1 MSAPTA
7 SRRVDGEGGPSILLF
22 ADIDEPGLATLA
34 GYERRGG
41 YSSLR
46 KALQMTPEAVLEQLK
61 ASGLRGRGGAGFA
74 MGTKVSFLPKGTMDK
89 YLVCNADESEPG
101 TFKDRE
107 LMQKTPH
114 MLIEGL
120 IIAAYAA
127 GTNRSFIY
135 IRGEYVLQANV
146 LDAALVEARAAGYVG
161 ERILGSEHS
170 LSLVVHRGAG
180 AYICGEET
188 GLLDSLEGKRGNPRL
203 KPPFPAVQGLYQG
216 PTLINNVETL
226 STVPAIIE
234 MGGEEYAKLGVET
247 STGTKLV
254 SVSGH
259 VQRPGNYEI
268 ELGIP
273 SREIIYGLAGGPPE
287 GRAVKCWFPGGSS
300 SPVLKE
306 EDLDVPYDFNSL
318 AQAGTMLGS
327 GAIIVVD
334 DSTPI
339 LDVAMKTAKF
349 YRHESCGKCTPCR
362 EGTNWTV
369 KMLERID
376 DGEATPMDLEIM
388 ASVQEHIIGNCLC
401 VLGDAMAMPIGSM
414 IAKFKDEF
422 EAHMESARMR
432 RGLNGSA
439 ASDTALEAQ
448 GALEEPP
455 GTLLAHQPGGEQAP
469 GAHDGAPG
477 THRGGV

>member
-1 MSAPTA
+1 MSET
-7 SRRVDGEGGPSILLF
+7 LLF
-22 ADIDEPGLATLA
+22 TDIDEPGLNTLEV
-34 GYERRGG
+34 YERRGG
-41 YSSLR
+41 YASLR
-46 KALQMTPEAVLEQLK
+46 KALAMDPADVLSELE
-61 ASGLRGRGGAGFA
+61 ASGLRGRGGAGFQ
-74 MGTKVSFLPKGTMDK
+74 MGKKVSFLPKGSMDR

-114 MLIEGL
+114 LLIEG
-120 IIAAYAA
+120 IVIASFAA
-127 GTNRSFIY
+127 GASRSFIY
-135 IRGEYVLQANV
+135 IRGEYVLQAEL
-146 LDAALVEARAAGYVG
+146 LDAAITEARAAGYIG
-161 ERILGSEHS
+161 DDILHSGHS
-170 LSLVVHRGAG
+170 LSLILHRGAG

-203 KPPFPAVQGLYQG
+203 KPPFPANQGLYQG

-226 STVPAIIE
+226 SSVPAIIR
-234 MGGEEYAKLGVET
+234 MGGSEYAKLGVET

-254 SVSGH
+254 SVSGQ

-268 ELGIP
+268 TLGIP
-273 SREIIYGLAGGPPE
+273 SREIIYGLAGGPRE
-287 GRAVKCWFPGGSS
+287 GREVKCWFPGGSS
-300 SPVLKE
+300 APVLTAA
-306 EDLDVPYDFNSL
+306 DLDVAYDFDSL
-318 AQAGTMLGS
+318 ARAGTMLGS

-339 LDVAMKTAKF
+339 LDVALKVAKF

-376 DGEATPMDLEIM
+376 SGEATPMDLDIM

-414 IAKFKDEF
+414 IAKFRPEF
-422 EAHMESARMR
+422 EAHIEQARAR
-432 RGLNGSA
+432 TGLGPLAGSG
-439 ASDTALEAQ
+439 TALGAQ
-448 GALEEPP
+448 GALEPK
-455 GTLLAHQPGGEQAP
+455 GELIAQGAGPQAP
-469 GAHDGAPG
+469 GAHEGAPG
-477 THRGGV
+477 TQRGGV

>member
-1 MSAPTA
+1 MT
-7 SRRVDGEGGPSILLF
+7 DTLLF
-22 ADIDEPGLATLA
+22 KDIDEPGLNTLA
-34 GYERRGG
+34 VYEARGG

-46 KALQMTPEAVLEQLK
+46 KALEMAPEDVLAQLES
-61 ASGLRGRGGAGFA
+61 SGLRGRGGAGFQ
-74 MGTKVSFLPKGTMDK
+74 MGKKVSFLPKGAIDK

-107 LMQKTPH
+107 LMQKSPH
-114 MLIEGL
+114 MLIEG
-120 IIAAYAA
+120 IVIAAYAA
-127 GTNRSFIY
+127 GATRSFIY
-135 IRGEYVLQANV
+135 IRGEYVLQADV
-146 LDAALVEARAAGYVG
+146 LDAALREARDAGYVG
-161 ERILGSEHS
+161 ERVLGKELS

-203 KPPFPAVQGLYQG
+203 KPPFPANQGLYQG

-226 STVPAIIE
+226 STVPSIIA
-234 MGGEEYAKLGVET
+234 MGGEQYAKLGVQS

-268 ELGIP
+268 ELGIC
-273 SREIIYGLAGGPPE
+273 SREIIYGLAGGPPVGSE
-287 GRAVKCWFPGGSS
+287 IKCWFPGGSS
-300 SPVLKE
+300 APVLTAA
-306 EDLDVPYDFNSL
+306 DLDVPYDFDSL
-318 AQAGTMLGS
+318 AKAGSMLGS

-339 LDVAMKTAKF
+339 VDLALKVAQF

-376 DGEATPMDLEIM
+376 CGEATPMDLDIM
-388 ASVQEHIIGNCLC
+388 ASVQDHIIGNCLC

-414 IAKFKDEF
+414 IAKFRPEF
-422 EAHMESARMR
+422 EAHIEAARKR
-432 RGLNGSA
+432 NELVV
-439 ASDTALEAQ
+439 
-448 GALEEPP
+448 PP
-455 GTLLAHQPGGEQAP
+455 VPADEQALLAH
-469 GAHDGAPG
+469 G
-477 THRGGV
+477 TL

>member
-1 MSAPTA
+1 MATA
-7 SRRVDGEGGPSILLF
+7 AASPRLLF
-22 ADIDEPGLATLA
+22 ADIDEPGLATREV
-34 GYERRGG
+34 YERRGG
-41 YSSLR
+41 YASLR
-46 KALQMTPEAVLEQLK
+46 RALAMDPADVLAELE
-61 ASGLRGRGGAGFA
+61 ASGLRGRGGAGFS
-74 MGTKVSFLPKGTMDK
+74 MGKKVSFLPKGSMDK

-114 MLIEGL
+114 MLIEG
-120 IIAAYAA
+120 IVIASFAA
-127 GTNRSFIY
+127 GASRSFIY
-135 IRGEYVLQANV
+135 IRGEYVQPADA
-146 LDAALVEARAAGYVG
+146 LDAALAEAREAGYIG
-161 ERILGSEHS
+161 EDILGSGHS

-203 KPPFPAVQGLYQG
+203 KPPFPANQGLYQG

-226 STVPAIIE
+226 STVPTI
-234 MGGEEYAKLGVET
+234 MRLGGEQYAKLGVAT

-273 SREIIYGLAGGPPE
+273 SREIIYGLAGGPDE
-287 GRAVKCWFPGGSS
+287 GRSVKCWFPGGSS
-300 SPVLKE
+300 SPVLTAA
-306 EDLDVPYDFNSL
+306 DLDVPYDFDSM
-318 AQAGTMLGS
+318 AKAGSMLGS

-334 DSTPI
+334 DSTAI

-376 DGEATPMDLEIM
+376 TGEATPMDLEIM

-414 IAKFKDEF
+414 IAKFRDEF
-422 EAHMESARMR
+422 EAHI
-432 RGLNGSA
+432 
-439 ASDTALEAQ
+439 
-448 GALEEPP
+448 
-455 GTLLAHQPGGEQAP
+455 EQARLRN
-469 GAHDGAPG
+469 GLG
-477 THRGGV
+477 TQTGGV